1 MNAPQK
7 RDEIL
12 ESTIGALRRALDGL
26 PHGTAKA
33 ISGPI
38 EELISEARW
47 LNVQRD
53 WARSERDAAQAK
65 LNHQG

>member
-7 RDEIL
+7 RDETL
-12 ESTIGALRRALDGL
+12 EFTIGALRKALDGL

-65 LNHQG
+65 LNPQG